1 MARKTY
7 NTTLNGEKYRDV
19 YSFIFFYGTQSFPG
33 DGEKHNTDCSI
44 QTLVQKVAEESHGE
58 KEEEERKNEE
68 EEEAEKEREQ

>member
-19 YSFIFFYGTQSFPG
+19 YSLIFFYGMQSFPS
-33 DGEKHNTDCSI
+33 DGGKHNTDCSI
-44 QTLVQKVAEESHGE
+44 QTVVQKVAEESHGE

-68 EEEAEKEREQ
+68 EEAEKEREK